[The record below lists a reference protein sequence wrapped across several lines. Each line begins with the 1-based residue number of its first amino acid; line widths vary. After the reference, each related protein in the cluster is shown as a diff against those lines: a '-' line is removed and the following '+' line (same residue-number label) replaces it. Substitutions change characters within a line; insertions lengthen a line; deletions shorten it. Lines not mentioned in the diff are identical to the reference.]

1 MLHENVERCAHYD
14 MIDLLA
20 LVEPVIVNALHYCLL
35 GSIWNTKSSTLIIH
49 VNHNNWYRIR
59 LTTREVS
66 EPILLFNSEITVRAG
81 KTILTKH
88 K

>member
-1 MLHENVERCAHYD
+1 

-49 VNHNNWYRIR
+49 INHNNWYRIR

-66 EPILLFNSEITVRAG
+66 EPILLFNSEVTVRAG
-81 KTILTKH
+81 KTILPKH
-88 K
+88 KDYV